1 MAQKLIIDAD
11 PGIGDAVAV
20 VLAIL
25 DPEIDLLALTATG
38 GVVSGE
44 DATRNLQA
52 LVETLDPPKLPRVG
66 GSSAGRTRVDQD
78 FAATSVSYEEL
89 NGPRGMGDW
98 QFRVADL
105 HNRHESGKLIADI
118 VRTHPNE
125 VTILT
130 LGPLTN
136 VELACE
142 RMPDLLSRIKGLVC
156 LGGSVE
162 AGGDVTAVAEFNVY
176 ADPEAARTILR
187 SPATKTLVPLDVS
200 TRVVLTF
207 EQFDRLPSDEESAVG
222 RLLNDLLP
230 FALRAHHQHL
240 GVEGFR
246 LHEVA
251 ALAAVAQPDLFE
263 TRPMAID
270 VETVGEL
277 TRGMTVFDRRGTRHW
292 QTNIDVIRH
301 VDSRGVLDYMG
312 RVLRNAAG

>member
-25 DPEIDLLALTATG
+25 DPEIDLLALTATAG
-38 GVVSGE
+38 IVSGE

-52 LVETLDPPKLPRVG
+52 LVEALDPPKLPRVG
-66 GSSAGRTRVDQD
+66 GSTVPRARIDQD
-78 FAATSVSYEEL
+78 FAATAISYEAL
-89 NGPRGMGDW
+89 NGPHGLGDW
-98 QFRVADL
+98 EFRVADL
-105 HNRHESGKLIADI
+105 HNRHESAKLMADV

-125 VTILT
+125 VTVLT

-142 RMPDLLSRIKGLVC
+142 RMPDFLSRINGLVC

-162 AGGDVTAVAEFNVY
+162 AGGDVTAVAEFNIY
-176 ADPEAARTILR
+176 ADPEAARNILR

-200 TRVVLTF
+200 NRVVLSF
-207 EQFDRLPSDEESAVG
+207 EQFDRLLPDQESAAG
-222 RLLNDLLP
+222 RLLGELLP
-230 FALRAHHQHL
+230 YALRAHHQHL

-246 LHEVA
+246 LNEVT
-251 ALAAVAQPDLFE
+251 ALAAVAQPHLFD
-263 TRPMAID
+263 TRPMALD
-270 VETVGEL
+270 VETTGEL

-292 QTNIDVIRH
+292 QTNIDVVRQ
-301 VDSRGVLDYMG
+301 VEAQGVLDYMT
-312 RVLRNAAG
+312 RVLRSAR